1 MEATVSYLL
10 MLQKCINS
18 KQKIQ
23 KKKLYPLCLG
33 NILKDFTIDNMKK
46 KECMNM
52 YITFLLITIL
62 LIFWIFIFNKEKT
75 D

>member
-46 KECMNM
+46 KE
-52 YITFLLITIL
+52 
-62 LIFWIFIFNKEKT
+62 
-75 D
+75 